1 MRKEVDVKELHHE
14 LTRIVGLIISGVSKF
29 TLPTP
34 DPELGRKLCLGAA
47 EELETLAKKLLKEE
61 DKCK

>member
-1 MRKEVDVKELHHE
+1 MRKQVDVNEIHHE
-14 LTRIVGLIISGVSKF
+14 LTRIVGLILSGVSKF

-34 DPELGRKLCLGAA
+34 DPELGRRLCLGAVQ
-47 EELETLAKKLLKEE
+47 ELETLAKELVKE